1 MTWRTSA
8 SPAGSG
14 KKPAVILDIQRQPGA
29 NIIETADRVK
39 ALLPKLQRSPCR
51 LRSRSAILTDRTAT
65 IRASVADVQFT
76 LLLTVALVIMV
87 IFVFL
92 RKFWATVIP
101 SVALPLAVIGT
112 FGVMKLVGLQPR

>member
-1 MTWRTSA
+1 M
-8 SPAGSG
+8 
-14 KKPAVILDIQRQPGA
+14 
-29 NIIETADRVK
+29 K
-39 ALLPKLQRSPCR
+39 ALLPKLRASLPP
-51 LRSRSAILTDRTAT
+51 SVKVDILTDRTET

-76 LLLTVALVIMV
+76 LILTVVLVVMV

-101 SVALPLAVIGT
+101 SVALPLAIIGT